1 MIMIVF
7 LETRVIPEHEELSNA
22 EYLLFNI
29 LQFSF
34 FDIFSLFQALFWKA
48 LGKISSNKFEII
60 AKIWTQNTAKGGTD

>member
-48 LGKISSNKFEII
+48 LGKIS
-60 AKIWTQNTAKGGTD
+60 